1 MYIIMKFSLN
11 RGSAILLSLLLLC
24 ASCGD
29 VDLFDTDKWS
39 DKIEGWE
46 PGIKGAIAHGEF
58 TLWDLLK
65 DSITDSDSPIQKE
78 PIEAGSKDSILV
90 IKYTEKNIYKVDSSE
105 IFKLNTDDIHFDVSV
120 KVPHK
125 LEELVQE
132 SPSGSINVGDISEEL
147 RVINVSDTAAFI
159 LPADFD
165 GTTLE
170 NIELSKGLCLVGAL
184 PELDD
189 VNYTVKIMYLLNG
202 FKEELITCTSDVNGP
217 INIPLEGKI
226 LDLIENNQIIL
237 FFTINLIDG
246 SYKGETDKL
255 NFLIDF
261 KNYDFSRIEG
271 KIVKADGIDIKEGSF
286 DMDIDFLND
295 VGGNFK
301 FADPKLELVVR
312 NKGIGLPVSVDMIFE
327 GQDKDGNKGTLE
339 LNEPLKFGGNSS
351 IDEIESIPQ
360 EINKDNSTIVDF
372 LSLPP
377 QGNIYY
383 SGKVNL
389 NPEGAVNVIYKD
401 GSMDM
406 DVNISIPLSLTDSLS
421 YRETLEDIDIDQ
433 KYADKI
439 KEGTISI
446 KVLENGLPMDLSVPK
461 LILMTENETP
471 IDTIS
476 VLTSTG
482 DAQIK
487 ANKNGTLIFKI
498 NQKQAKNLGQTEK
511 ILLEAVLFSETA
523 TPVRSDAKLKF
534 ALILEAKAVITD
546 LDDF

>member
-1 MYIIMKFSLN
+1 MKFSLN

-46 PGIKGAIAHGEF
+46 PGVKGAIAHGEF
-58 TLWDLLK
+58 TLWELLK
-65 DSITDSDSPIQKE
+65 DTASDSPIQKE

-90 IKYTEKNIYKVDSSE
+90 IKYTEENIYKVD
-105 IFKLNTDDIHFDVSV
+105 
-120 KVPHK
+120 
-125 LEELVQE
+125 
-132 SPSGSINVGDISEEL
+132 ISE
-147 RVINVSDTAAFI
+147 VF
-159 LPADFD
+159 
-165 GTTLE
+165 
-170 NIELSKGLCLVGAL
+170 ELSKTDINFKKNFDIPDELQNVQGGIDVETAFPGGYSINDEIEEAIPL
-184 PELDD
+184 PSEFVETRLNQIKLSKGTCNYLLPILDD
-189 VNYTVKIMYLLNG
+189 VNYTVRVSYLSEGDMKDLLISSNLEAGQDVELSLKDKI
-202 FKEELITCTSDVNGP
+202 F
-217 INIPLEGKI
+217 
-226 LDLIENNQIIL
+226 DLVDNKIIL
-237 FFTINLIDG
+237 HFDITLVDG
-246 SYKGETDKL
+246 NYRGA
-255 NFLIDF
+255 DF
-261 KNYDFSRIEG
+261 GVRIKFCDYDFSRIEG
-271 KIVKADGIDIKEGSF
+271 KIFKADGIDIKEDSF

-295 VGGNFK
+295 IGGNFK
-301 FADPKLELVVR
+301 FADPKLELVIR
-312 NKGIGLPVSVDMIFE
+312 NKGIGLPVSVDMVFE
-327 GQDKDGNKGTLE
+327 GQDKDENKGTLE
-339 LNEPLKFGGNSS
+339 LNEPLIFGGNPSN
-351 IDEIESIPQ
+351 DVVKTIPK

>member
-1 MYIIMKFSLN
+1 MKFSLN

-46 PGIKGAIAHGEF
+46 PGVKGAIAHGEF

-65 DSITDSDSPIQKE
+65 DESDSDSPIHKE

-90 IKYTEKNIYKVDSSE
+90 IKYTKENIYKVDISE
-105 IFKLNTDDIHFDVSV
+105 IFELKSDDIHFEASV
-120 KVPHK
+120 KVPK
-125 LEELVQE
+125 ALNDLIKF
-132 SPSGSINVGDISEEL
+132 SSIDVENIPEEL
-147 RVINVSDTAAFI
+147 REMVDTVSAEIKFPD
-159 LPADFD
+159 DFS
-165 GTTLE
+165 GTTLK
-170 NIELSKGLCLVGAL
+170 NITLDKGSCLIEPL
-184 PELDD
+184 PLLKN
-189 VNYTVKIMYLLNG
+189 VTYSGTIMYLSNG
-202 FKEELITCTSDVNGP
+202 EPKELVSRTSDDRQML
-217 INIPLEGKI
+217 NISLAGETFD
-226 LDLIENNQIIL
+226 LDKDNHIKL
-237 FFTINLIDG
+237 FISIVLLDG
-246 SYKGETDKL
+246 SYTEAKNEL
-255 NFLIDF
+255 EFRIDF
-261 KNYDFSRIEG
+261 KNYDFDRIEG
-271 KIVKADGIDIKEGSF
+271 KIVKAGGIAIENEEKPNEKLSF

-295 VGGNFK
+295 IGGNFK

-312 NKGIGLPVSVDMIFE
+312 NKGIGLPVSVNMDFE
-327 GQDKDGNKGTLE
+327 GQDKDGTPGTME
-339 LNEPLKFGGNSS
+339 LNEPLIFGGNPSN
-351 IDEIESIPQ
+351 DVVKTIPK

-377 QGNIYY
+377 QGDIFY

-389 NPEGAVNVIYKD
+389 NPGGENNVIYKN

-498 NQKQAKNLGQTEK
+498 NQKQAKNLGQTDK

>member
-1 MYIIMKFSLN
+1 MKFSLN

-46 PGIKGAIAHGEF
+46 PGVKGAIAHGEF

-65 DSITDSDSPIQKE
+65 DESDSDSPIHKE

-90 IKYTEKNIYKVDSSE
+90 IKYTEENIYNISVSKVFELGTKDI
-105 IFKLNTDDIHFDVSV
+105 IFDKTFDIPESLKEHDNGIDIETVFPQGHNINDDIEAEIPF
-120 KVPHK
+120 P
-125 LEELVQE
+125 EEF
-132 SPSGSINVGDISEEL
+132 
-147 RVINVSDTAAFI
+147 A
-159 LPADFD
+159 
-165 GTTLE
+165 GTSL
-170 NIELSKGLCLVGAL
+170 NQIKLSKGTCIYLL
-184 PELDD
+184 PLLDD
-189 VNYTVKIMYLLNG
+189 VNYTVKVTYLSGGEVKPLLESSNLEAGQYKELSLNG
-202 FKEELITCTSDVNGP
+202 KTFDLVDN
-217 INIPLEGKI
+217 KI
-226 LDLIENNQIIL
+226 
-237 FFTINLIDG
+237 
-246 SYKGETDKL
+246 KL
-255 NFLIDF
+255 NFAITLVDGHYNDADF
-261 KNYDFSRIEG
+261 MVYVKFCDYDFDRIEG
-271 KIVKADGIDIKEGSF
+271 KIVKAGGIAIENEEKPNEKLSF

-295 VGGNFK
+295 IGGNFK

-312 NKGIGLPVSVDMIFE
+312 NKGIGLPVSVNMDFE
-327 GQDKDGNKGTLE
+327 GQDKDGTPGTME
-339 LNEPLKFGGNSS
+339 LNEPLIFGGNPSN
-351 IDEIESIPQ
+351 DVVKTIPK

-377 QGNIYY
+377 QGDIFY

-389 NPEGAVNVIYKD
+389 NPGGENNVIYKN

-446 KVLENGLPMDLSVPK
+446 NVLENGLPMDLSVPK

>member
-1 MYIIMKFSLN
+1 MKFSLN
-11 RGSAILLSLLLLC
+11 RGSVILLSLLLLC

-29 VDLFDTDKWS
+29 ADLFDTDKWS

-46 PGIKGAIAHGEF
+46 PGVKGAIAHGEF

-65 DSITDSDSPIQKE
+65 DSITDSDSPIHKE

-90 IKYTEKNIYKVDSSE
+90 IKYTEENIYKVDISEVFELKASDINFEASINIPTELEDLLVDPNSS
-105 IFKLNTDDIHFDVSV
+105 IDV
-120 KVPHK
+120 
-125 LEELVQE
+125 
-132 SPSGSINVGDISEEL
+132 GSIPDEL
-147 RVINVSDTAAFI
+147 REINETVFDTLR
-159 LPADFD
+159 LPEEFN
-165 GTTLE
+165 GTIIKNITLG
-170 NIELSKGLCLVGAL
+170 KGLCFISSL
-184 PELDD
+184 PDLDE
-189 VNYTVKIMYLLNG
+189 VMYSVTILYYSNG
-202 FKEELITCTSDVNGP
+202 IKEELITCTNDENGP
-217 INIPLEGKI
+217 INISLEGKTFD
-226 LDLIENNQIIL
+226 LDEDNQIQL
-237 FFTINLIDG
+237 FVSIKLLSGT
-246 SYKGETDKL
+246 YKGETNKL
-255 NFLIDF
+255 DFWINF

-271 KIVKADGIDIKEGSF
+271 KVVKNGGIEIEEDSF

-295 VGGNFK
+295 IGGNFK
-301 FADPKLELVVR
+301 FADPKLELVIR

-327 GQDKDGNKGTLE
+327 GQDKDGNKGTLD
-339 LNEPLKFGGNSS
+339 LNEPLKFEGNAS
-351 IDEIESIPQ
+351 IDRVESISE

-389 NPEGAVNVIYKD
+389 NPGGDDNVIYKD

-476 VLTSTG
+476 VLSSTG

-487 ANKNGTLIFKI
+487 ANKSGTLVFKI

>member
-1 MYIIMKFSLN
+1 M
-11 RGSAILLSLLLLC
+11 SLLLLC

-46 PGIKGAIAHGEF
+46 PGVKGAIAHGEF

-65 DSITDSDSPIQKE
+65 DTASDSPIQKE

-90 IKYTEKNIYKVDSSE
+90 IKYTEENIYKVDISE
-105 IFKLNTDDIHFDVSV
+105 IFELKADDIHFEASV
-120 KVPHK
+120 KVPK
-125 LEELVQE
+125 ELKE
-132 SPSGSINVGDISEEL
+132 FLGTSSSINVGSIPENL
-147 RVINVSDTAAFI
+147 RVINDTVSAVVE
-159 LPADFD
+159 LPEDFD
-165 GTTLE
+165 GTILQNITLSE
-170 NIELSKGLCLVGAL
+170 GLCLIGSL
-184 PELDD
+184 PSMDQ
-189 VNYTVKIMYLLNG
+189 VKYSVKIMYLFNG
-202 FKEELITCTSDVNGP
+202 AEKELVSYNNDEQGEK
-217 INIPLEGKI
+217 NISLAGKTF
-226 LDLIENNQIIL
+226 DLVKNNQIEL
-237 FFTINLIDG
+237 FIYINLLDG
-246 SYKGETDKL
+246 SYEGNTEKL
-255 NFLIDF
+255 DFRIDF
-261 KNYDFSRIEG
+261 KSYDFSRIEG
-271 KIVKADGIDIKEGSF
+271 NIVKNGGIDIDEDSF

-295 VGGNFK
+295 IGGNFK
-301 FADPKLELVVR
+301 FADPKLELVIR
-312 NKGIGLPVSVDMIFE
+312 NKGIGLPVSVDMVFE
-327 GQDKDGNKGTLE
+327 GQDKDENKGTLE

-351 IDEIESIPQ
+351 IDKIELISR

-389 NPEGAVNVIYKD
+389 NPEGADNVIYKD

>member
-1 MYIIMKFSLN
+1 MKFSLN

-46 PGIKGAIAHGEF
+46 PGVKGAIAHGEF

-65 DSITDSDSPIQKE
+65 DTASDSPIQKE

-90 IKYTEKNIYKVDSSE
+90 IKYTEENIYKVDISE
-105 IFKLNTDDIHFDVSV
+105 IFELKADDIHFEASV
-120 KVPHK
+120 KVPK
-125 LEELVQE
+125 ELKE
-132 SPSGSINVGDISEEL
+132 FLGTSSSINVGSIPENL
-147 RVINVSDTAAFI
+147 RVINDTVSAVVELPEDFNGTI
-159 LPADFD
+159 LQNI
-165 GTTLE
+165 TLSE
-170 NIELSKGLCLVGAL
+170 GLCLIGSL
-184 PELDD
+184 PSMDQ
-189 VNYTVKIMYLLNG
+189 VKYSVKIMYLFNG
-202 FKEELITCTSDVNGP
+202 AEKELVSYNNDEQGEK
-217 INIPLEGKI
+217 NISLAGKTF
-226 LDLIENNQIIL
+226 DLVKNNQIEL
-237 FFTINLIDG
+237 FIYINLLDG
-246 SYKGETDKL
+246 SYEGNTEKL
-255 NFLIDF
+255 DFRIDF
-261 KNYDFSRIEG
+261 KSYDFSRIEG
-271 KIVKADGIDIKEGSF
+271 NIVKNGGIDIDEDSF

-295 VGGNFK
+295 IGGNFK
-301 FADPKLELVVR
+301 FADPKLELVIR
-312 NKGIGLPVSVDMIFE
+312 NKGIGLPVSVDMVFE
-327 GQDKDGNKGTLE
+327 GQDKDENKGTLE

-351 IDEIESIPQ
+351 IDKIELISR

-389 NPEGAVNVIYKD
+389 NPEGADNVIYKD

>member
-1 MYIIMKFSLN
+1 MKFSLN

-46 PGIKGAIAHGEF
+46 PGVKGAIAHGEF

-65 DSITDSDSPIQKE
+65 DESDSDSPIHKE
-78 PIEAGSKDSILV
+78 PIEVGSKDSILV
-90 IKYTEKNIYKVDSSE
+90 IKYTEENIYKVDISE
-105 IFKLNTDDIHFDVSV
+105 VFELKASDINFKA
-120 KVPHK
+120 
-125 LEELVQE
+125 
-132 SPSGSINVGDISEEL
+132 SINIPNEIEDLLEPPTINSIDVGNLPVEL
-147 RVINVSDTAAFI
+147 REINETVSDTLRVPQEFN
-159 LPADFD
+159 
-165 GTTLE
+165 GTELKNITLG
-170 NIELSKGLCLVGAL
+170 KGLCLISSL
-184 PELDD
+184 PDLDD
-189 VNYTVKIMYLLNG
+189 VTYSVTISYYSNG
-202 FKEELITCTSDVNGP
+202 NEEELITCRNDEQGP
-217 INIPLEGKI
+217 INISLEGKTF
-226 LDLIENNQIIL
+226 DLSEDNQIEL
-237 FFTINLIDG
+237 FVSIKLLSGT
-246 SYKGETDKL
+246 YRGETNELD
-255 NFLIDF
+255 FWIDF
-261 KNYDFSRIEG
+261 KNYDFDRIEG
-271 KIVKADGIDIKEGSF
+271 KVVKAGGIEINEDSF

-295 VGGNFK
+295 IGGNFK
-301 FADPKLELVVR
+301 FADPKLELVIR
-312 NKGIGLPVSVDMIFE
+312 NKGIGLPVSVDMVFE
-327 GQDKDGNKGTLE
+327 GQDKDGNKGTLD

-471 IDTIS
+471 IDTIT
-476 VLTSTG
+476 VLSSTG

-487 ANKNGTLIFKI
+487 ANSNGTLIFKI

>member
-1 MYIIMKFSLN
+1 MKFSLN

-46 PGIKGAIAHGEF
+46 PGVKGAIAHGEF

-65 DSITDSDSPIQKE
+65 DTASDSPIQKE

-90 IKYTEKNIYKVDSSE
+90 IKYTEENIYKVDISE
-105 IFKLNTDDIHFDVSV
+105 IFELKADDIHFEASV
-120 KVPHK
+120 KVPK
-125 LEELVQE
+125 ELKE
-132 SPSGSINVGDISEEL
+132 FLGTSSSINVGSIPENL
-147 RVINVSDTAAFI
+147 RVINDTVSAVVE
-159 LPADFD
+159 LPEDFD
-165 GTTLE
+165 GTILQNITLSE
-170 NIELSKGLCLVGAL
+170 GLCLIGSL
-184 PELDD
+184 PSMDQ
-189 VNYTVKIMYLLNG
+189 VKYSVKIMYLFNG
-202 FKEELITCTSDVNGP
+202 AEKELVSYNNDEQGEK
-217 INIPLEGKI
+217 NISLAGKTF
-226 LDLIENNQIIL
+226 DLVKNNQIEL
-237 FFTINLIDG
+237 FIYINLLDG
-246 SYKGETDKL
+246 SYEGNTEKL
-255 NFLIDF
+255 DFRIDF
-261 KNYDFSRIEG
+261 KSYDFSRIEG
-271 KIVKADGIDIKEGSF
+271 NIVKNGGIDIDEDSF

-295 VGGNFK
+295 IGGNFK
-301 FADPKLELVVR
+301 FADPKLELVIR
-312 NKGIGLPVSVDMIFE
+312 NKGIGLPVSVDMVFE
-327 GQDKDGNKGTLE
+327 GQDKDENKGTLE

-351 IDEIESIPQ
+351 IDKIELISR

-389 NPEGAVNVIYKD
+389 NPEGADNVIYKD

-498 NQKQAKNLGQTEK
+498 NQKQAKNLGQTDK

>member
-1 MYIIMKFSLN
+1 MKFSLN

-46 PGIKGAIAHGEF
+46 PGVKGAIAHGEF

-65 DSITDSDSPIQKE
+65 DTASDSPIQKE

-90 IKYTEKNIYKVDSSE
+90 IKYTEENIYKVDISE
-105 IFKLNTDDIHFDVSV
+105 IFELKADDIHFEASV
-120 KVPHK
+120 KVPK
-125 LEELVQE
+125 ELKE
-132 SPSGSINVGDISEEL
+132 FLGTSSSINVGSIPENL
-147 RVINVSDTAAFI
+147 RVINDTVSAVVE
-159 LPADFD
+159 LPEDFD
-165 GTTLE
+165 GTILQNITLSE
-170 NIELSKGLCLVGAL
+170 GLCLIGSL
-184 PELDD
+184 PSMDQ
-189 VNYTVKIMYLLNG
+189 VKYSVKIMYLFNG
-202 FKEELITCTSDVNGP
+202 AEKELVSYNNDEQGEK
-217 INIPLEGKI
+217 NISLAGKTF
-226 LDLIENNQIIL
+226 DLVKNNQIEL
-237 FFTINLIDG
+237 FIYINLLDG
-246 SYKGETDKL
+246 SYEGNTEKL
-255 NFLIDF
+255 DFRIDF
-261 KNYDFSRIEG
+261 KSYDFSRIEG
-271 KIVKADGIDIKEGSF
+271 NIVKNGGIDIDEDSF

-295 VGGNFK
+295 IGGNFK
-301 FADPKLELVVR
+301 FADPKLELVIR
-312 NKGIGLPVSVDMIFE
+312 NKGIGLPVSVDMVFE
-327 GQDKDGNKGTLE
+327 GQDKDENKGTLE

-351 IDEIESIPQ
+351 IDKIELISR

-389 NPEGAVNVIYKD
+389 NPEGADNVIYKD